1 MGHLEDLGRRR
12 TDRHGDITFS
22 VGGQE
27 RIHVAVRGEKDD
39 CVVVRVVGRKRGFR
53 GPKDPERGGLRR

>member
-39 CVVVRVVGRKRGFR
+39 CGRSGRRPETRLSRARGS
-53 GPKDPERGGLRR
+53 ERGGLRR